1 MKPITNYEL
10 RITNLDSLLLILSA
24 CLLLSGLASFNV
36 VHAESP
42 LSALGYGLPA
52 ASAGARSAGM
62 GGVSLA
68 VEDTLGL
75 NILAP
80 ALWSGGSDARFGFNA
95 DYTANGAKDAGGSV
109 KSDAAGI
116 NGMAVAFPLGSGRFL
131 GAAVAPLTRMDYRWQ
146 SENSGNWTRTVTTE
160 IGRGGMSQGLLALS
174 LPVRSNVR
182 LGLAGRLGFGTST
195 RSLAAEFPDIR
206 SDSATT
212 SSLDVDH
219 RLSGFGWGVSFSWD
233 APEDYVTGGYL
244 NSPIRAE
251 VQQQRSVWAGSSNVS
266 DATSDLAGRWELPW
280 SAAFGVGRYW
290 NRHLT
295 ALEFGWDGWSGVAKP
310 VGAGEFNDAWRFAAG
325 WEWTPEYRALDPW
338 WRALTYRAGL
348 SYQTLYAAAPTGHQP
363 HKVAVSGGLS
373 LPYFNGRSRL
383 DLALEYGWL
392 GDKSR
397 DLVAENYFG
406 ISLGFHHKEPW
417 FVSRKGAGQP

>member
-1 MKPITNYEL
+1 M
-10 RITNLDSLLLILSA
+10 
-24 CLLLSGLASFNV
+24 
-36 VHAESP
+36 
-42 LSALGYGLPA
+42 
-52 ASAGARSAGM
+52 
-62 GGVSLA
+62 SLA